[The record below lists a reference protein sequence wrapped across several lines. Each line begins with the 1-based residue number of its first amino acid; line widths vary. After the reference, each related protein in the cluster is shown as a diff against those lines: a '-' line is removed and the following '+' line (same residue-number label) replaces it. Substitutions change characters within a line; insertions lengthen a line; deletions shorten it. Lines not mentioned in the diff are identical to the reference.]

1 MKRLLLREIGDR
13 YTSGSVRR
21 SRIQPIPAMKILI
34 TGATG
39 VVGSRLVPALEGDH
53 ELRLLSRRDFPD
65 DSRWRRADVTDI
77 GQVCD
82 AAEGMDV
89 AIHLAIAT
97 GKEGDYEDDA
107 FNSQRMDINVKG
119 TYNLFEAARRHRLK
133 RVIYTSSLT
142 VVWGYPPPQWVNGDA
157 PAKPI
162 GTYALTKY
170 MGEKIAEYYAE
181 MHGISTLCLR
191 IPKPFDIDDP
201 KLANSSILP
210 QWLAFPDLIQSYK
223 LALTAPDIGFEIV
236 TVVGESSKRRW
247 DLSRAE
253 KVLGYLPRY
262 RLEDMGCALREEP
275 ATYNR
280 PNIITPP

>member
-1 MKRLLLREIGDR
+1 
-13 YTSGSVRR
+13 
-21 SRIQPIPAMKILI
+21 MKILI

-39 VVGSRLVPALEGDH
+39 VIGSRLVPALEGEH

-65 DSRWRRADVTDI
+65 DSRWRRVDVTDI
-77 GQVCD
+77 DQVCD
-82 AAEGMDV
+82 AADGMDM

-97 GKEGDYEDDA
+97 GREGDYEDDA

-142 VVWGYPPPQWVNGDA
+142 VVWGYPPPQWVQGDA
-157 PAKPI
+157 PAKPV

-170 MGEKIAEYYAE
+170 VGEKIAEYYADL
-181 MHGISTLCLR
+181 HGISTLCLR

-201 KLANSSILP
+201 KLVKSSILP
-210 QWLAFPDLIQSYK
+210 QWLAFPDLIRAYK
-223 LALTAPDIGFEIV
+223 LALSAPDVGFEIV
-236 TVVGESSKRRW
+236 TLVGESSRRRW

-253 KVLGYLPRY
+253 KVLGYRSRY

>member
-1 MKRLLLREIGDR
+1 
-13 YTSGSVRR
+13 
-21 SRIQPIPAMKILI
+21 MKILI

-39 VVGSRLVPALEGDH
+39 VIGSRLVPALEGEH

-65 DSRWRRADVTDI
+65 DSRWRRVDVTDI
-77 GQVCD
+77 DQVCN

-97 GKEGDYEDDA
+97 GREGDYEEDA

-119 TYNLFEAARRHRLK
+119 TYSLFEAARRHRLK

-142 VVWGYPPPQWVNGDA
+142 VVWGYPPPQWVGGDA
-157 PAKPI
+157 PAKPV

-181 MHGISTLCLR
+181 LHGISTLCLR

-210 QWLAFPDLIQSYK
+210 QWLAFPDLIRAYK
-223 LALTAPDIGFEIV
+223 LAVTAPDVGYEIV
-236 TVVGESSKRRW
+236 TLVGESSRRRW
-247 DLSRAE
+247 DLSRA
-253 KVLGYLPRY
+253 KKALGYRPRY
-262 RLEDMGCALREEP
+262 RLEDMGYTLREEP
-275 ATYNR
+275 DSYNR
-280 PNIITPP
+280 PNIVTPP